1 MNILFKTE
9 LGDSCC
15 MLLFHNYLIFSARH
29 CAGEKETDSPSITSY
44 LGELV
49 PGPSWD
55 RKVATFL
62 PECAVGK
69 GEGEEKQTREG
80 HGLLIWTV
88 IIRQSKES
96 SIPSSG
102 SSRGEWAEA

>member
-80 HGLLIWTV
+80 HGLLIWTD
-88 IIRQSKES
+88 
-96 SIPSSG
+96 G
-102 SSRGEWAEA
+102 GDY